1 MSPKLGKS
9 VLKNIDF
16 LKLLAAA
23 KSKKKRMV
31 LLKEATKKQKL
42 LLVEICYNILKG
54 NFPLTKRQKLR
65 IVPYVPFVRALGRA
79 RSEQGSNK
87 IIQSGAGVV
96 SFAALLT
103 PIIIEAIKQFTQKN
117 G

>member
-1 MSPKLGKS
+1 MSPKLGKT
-9 VLKNIDF
+9 VLKNLNF
-16 LKLLAAA
+16 LKSLAAA
-23 KSKKKRMV
+23 RSKKKRQV
-31 LLKEATKKQKL
+31 LLKEANYRQKL

-79 RSEQGSNK
+79 RSEQGTNK
-87 IIQSGAGVV
+87 IIQKGGGIV

-103 PIIIEAIKQFTQKN
+103 PIIVEAIKQFTQKN